1 MIGEVLNMYVA
12 ISSMLLF
19 VWDIVDISSV
29 NLTLPLNDI
38 VDLFN

>member
-29 NLTLPLNDI
+29 NLTLPLNDF

>member
-1 MIGEVLNMYVA
+1 VIGEVLNMYVA

-29 NLTLPLNDI
+29 NLTLPLNDF